1 MKVNKK
7 IMDYLDPV
15 PTSEELQAV
24 KDMMSSFLIGLKNY
38 SLYPE
43 NHEIC
48 QTSVANAAMRLGCFL
63 KSYNNL
69 RLDIAKDRLF
79 YKTEVVFQESESS
92 EKLAT
97 VLFRDGIQ
105 WLQFLEGFG
114 FNELKDFFGILKAYT
129 KWQEDADGDLVTA
142 FWEADFPN
150 FRYKAVDVYWETE
163 QLLDY
168 SLLDTGGAQ
177 NSASVEQEKQRQSS
191 LAVAMEDPEDSLWE
205 LTSEDAE
212 KLRKMIFEEEKRD
225 NLNDLLFVVF
235 ALFKDQTENSDL
247 KFALQFLEGGL
258 REALE
263 QGDFQFAFRL
273 VSGLR
278 RIQRGSKNQKVWAMG
293 YLDQFFLEISSPK
306 VLNVVPEDFRSLDM
320 LDSENLKQLS
330 QFFLLLHPNSI
341 LVLGPLFSKTQSLK
355 IQHQILQ
362 IIGSMAAKDIRPFE
376 QLLKSPDEIMVQ
388 KLVPVLG
395 QLKGE
400 KPIQILLKM
409 LRHSSDGVRNQV
421 VKQLVTLNAEI
432 IKEIFSLVED
442 PNDSIRNLVLRKLGK
457 IRNETSE
464 DLLMNYLEKRQF
476 AITKHQ
482 HLLAC
487 YRALGR
493 CGSNRS
499 VPFLRKS
506 LFKRGWFPDFRSI
519 HRRGATVAL
528 IALGTKEAQEILKN
542 ASKSYFPTVRLAY
555 RKALEFSQ

>member
-1 MKVNKK
+1 
-7 IMDYLDPV
+7 MDYLDPA
-15 PTSEELQAV
+15 PTSEELQGV
-24 KDMMSSFLIGLKNY
+24 KEMMSSFLIGLKNY

-48 QTSVANAAMRLGCFL
+48 QTSVANAATRLECFL
-63 KSYNNL
+63 KSYNNF
-69 RLDIAKDRLF
+69 RLDVAKDHLL

-97 VLFRDGIQ
+97 VFFRDGIQ

-114 FNELKDFFGILKAYT
+114 FNELKDFFGILKAYQ

-142 FWEADFPN
+142 FWEADLPN
-150 FRYKAVDVYWETE
+150 FRYNAVDVYWESE

-168 SLLDTGGAQ
+168 SLLDTGGTQ
-177 NSASVEQEKQRQSS
+177 NRAGVEQEKQRQSS
-191 LAVAMEDPEDSLWE
+191 LAVAMEDPEDTLWE
-205 LTSEDAE
+205 LTSEDDK

-247 KFALQFLEGGL
+247 EFALQFLEGEL
-258 REALE
+258 REALAK
-263 QGDFQFAFRL
+263 GDFQFAFRL

-278 RIQRGSKNQKVWAMG
+278 RIQHGSKNQQVWAMG
-293 YLDQFFLEISSPK
+293 YLDQFFLEISSLK
-306 VLNVVPEDFRSLDM
+306 VLEVVPEDFRSLDM
-320 LDSENLKQLS
+320 LDSDNLKQLG
-330 QFFLLLHPNSI
+330 QFFLLLHPSSI
-341 LVLGPLFSKTQSLK
+341 LVLGPLLSKTQSLK
-355 IQHQILQ
+355 IQHQIHQ
-362 IIGSMAAKDIRPFE
+362 IIESMAAKDIRPLE

-395 QLKGE
+395 KLKG
-400 KPIQILLKM
+400 KRPIQILLGM
-409 LRHSSDGVRNQV
+409 LRHSSDGVRKQA
-421 VKQLVTLNAEI
+421 VKQLVTLDAEN
-432 IKEIFSLVED
+432 IKEIFALVED

-464 DLLMNYLEKRQF
+464 DLLLNYLEKRQF
-476 AITKHQ
+476 AVTNHQ

-487 YRALGR
+487 YRALGQ

-499 VPFLRKS
+499 VSFLRKS

-528 IALGTKEAQEILKN
+528 IALGTNEAKEILKN
-542 ASKSYFPTVRLAY
+542 ASKSYLPTVRLAY